1 MKQERTI
8 VTGLFLLLL
17 ILWLGFLVHRAPT
30 FPGSFIGG
38 ILAITATSLLVIP
51 SLLYSAV
58 KRIPQFKEIIRK
70 HVSLGTLLTAHVYT
84 GILGA
89 IIAILHTGHRFESS
103 MGIWLTTLM
112 MLTVLS
118 GFIGRYFLAYSSHE
132 LHEKKEM
139 LNVLAYEYNKMVNQ
153 LSQQPHAELTF
164 AATRNFLSR
173 ATHGLFVPEETFLE
187 VKAPPSLR
195 AMGLVES
202 IADVE
207 YAIKMHEALKR
218 KTRYWL
224 YCHLVTSCAFYLVL
238 TMHIWTEID
247 YGIIWLK

>member
-8 VTGLFLLLL
+8 VAGLFLLLL

-30 FPGSFIGG
+30 FPGSLMGG
-38 ILAITATSLLVIP
+38 ILAITAASLFVIP

-58 KRIPQFKEIIRK
+58 KRIPQFKARISKYI
-70 HVSLGTLLTAHVYT
+70 SLGTLLTWHVYT
-84 GILGA
+84 GILGS

-103 MGIWLTTLM
+103 IGIWLTTLM
-112 MLTVLS
+112 LLTVFS
-118 GFIGRYFLAYSSHE
+118 GFIGRYFLAYTAQE

-139 LNVLAYEYNKMVNQ
+139 LNVLAYEYNKLVNQ
-153 LSQQPHAELTF
+153 LSQQPNTKLTS
-164 AATRNFLSR
+164 AATHHFLSR
-173 ATHGLFVPEETFLE
+173 AAHGLFVPEKPFMETNTPL
-187 VKAPPSLR
+187 SLR
-195 AMGLVES
+195 TMGLVES

-218 KTRYWL
+218 RTRYWL
-224 YCHLVTSCAFYLVL
+224 YCHIVSSCAFYLLL

-247 YGIIWLK
+247 YGITWA